1 MNADRVAGR
10 SEPRTE
16 HGLRVALCLVLLG
29 VAGCTSLGPATIRRD
44 RVDFAEAI
52 VDATKRE
59 TLLNI
64 VKLRYAD
71 TPSLVSVSQLVAGYS
86 LNGTISFGTQ
96 FFQQTLNFANDVN
109 LGASGSF
116 SENPTVTYTPVAG
129 EDFARAMLTPIPPSE
144 LFAMVAAGAPADVIG
159 LGVQGIN
166 SLRNWSGVSSADPAF
181 IEVIDL
187 LTTLRRDGQ
196 IGFAFETQ
204 DQVQH
209 ASLLINAPPKGP
221 LPPRARRLIELLG
234 LDPAKRSFLI
244 TFGFGAGKRDEIKV
258 YTRSLFEI
266 LDSLAGRIQ
275 VPDDD
280 VAAGRTY
287 PSGLAA
293 TSTIPTLTVKH
304 REFSPGDA
312 FAAIEYRGTWFWVD
326 DNDYASKRV
335 FTGLMLLLN
344 VVQKTGQP
352 QLPVITIP
360 TG

>member
-1 MNADRVAGR
+1 MR
-10 SEPRTE
+10 
-16 HGLRVALCLVLLG
+16 GLRIALGLAFCLGPLG
-29 VAGCTSLGPATIRRD
+29 LSGCSSLGPATIGRD

-52 VDATKRE
+52 IDATKRE

-86 LNGTISFGTQ
+86 LNGTISVGTD
-96 FFQQTLNFANDVN
+96 FLNKTFDFANSIN
-109 LGASGSF
+109 LGATGSF

-144 LFAMVAAGAPADVIG
+144 LFAMVAAGAPTDVIG
-159 LGVQGIN
+159 LGVQSVN
-166 SLRNWSGVSSADPAF
+166 SLRNWSTNAPGDPAF

-187 LTTLRRDGQ
+187 LTTLRRDGV
-196 IGFAFETQ
+196 IGFAFETR
-204 DQVQH
+204 DGVRN
-209 ASLLINAPPKGP
+209 ANLLINAPKGAA
-221 LPPRARRLIELLG
+221 LSPRARRLIDLLG
-234 LDPAKRSFLI
+234 LDPAARSFRI
-244 TFGFGAGKRDEIKV
+244 AFGFGGGARTEIRV

-266 LDSLAGRIQ
+266 LDSLAGRVQ

-280 VAAGRTY
+280 VASGRTY
-287 PSGLAA
+287 PTSAA
-293 TSTIPTLTVKH
+293 PASPIPALRIKH
-304 REFSPGDA
+304 QEFSPGGA
-312 FAAIEYRGTWFWVD
+312 FAAVEYRGTWYWVD